1 MRNKTWNVRDQT
13 DTNLMEELTRT
24 YKEIDST
31 YKMLRQAA
39 KYDDAK
45 FYLDLVFRKKA
56 KATEIEV
63 EILRREINHGKEE

>member
-1 MRNKTWNVRDQT
+1 MEKKTWNVRDQT
-13 DTNLMEELTRT
+13 DTKLMEELTRT
-24 YKEIDST
+24 YKEIDT
-31 YKMLRQAA
+31 AYKLLRQAA

-45 FYLDLVFRKKA
+45 FYLDMVFRKKA